1 MFCIPVSTGAL
12 KGDKSLKMPS
22 DSISA
27 SVIFLG
33 SMLPEPLILACF
45 ACPCA
50 LHTMTLHIPAT
61 PTSTMMTH
69 LAVPLF
75 QKSGSTPVGIA

>member
-12 KGDKSLKMPS
+12 KGNKSLKTPS

-27 SVIFLG
+27 AVSVILLG
-33 SMLPEPLILACF
+33 GMPPDPIVLACF
-45 ACPCA
+45 ACLYA
-50 LHTMTLHIPAT
+50 SHTMTVHIPAT
-61 PTSTMMTH
+61 PASTMMKH

-75 QKSGSTPVGIA
+75 QKF